1 MNTKQAAIGHWP
13 KIFEFYGL
21 PPVTGKKH
29 FKGECPLCGRKGK
42 YRCDDKNGTGSYIC
56 ACGAGDG
63 WALLT
68 GATGKDFKTLAAEV
82 DKLIGRVYSPEDGY
96 QAGGPSSGIASQRQR
111 VSCKFASLTSLKGT
125 GADRYLKLRGITSLP
140 QDNVRYCDRQRAA
153 GGEYQSIYALAT
165 DDKGELCYLH
175 RTLLDG
181 DKKATV
187 AGAPKKMMKL
197 QEDSYLEHASSV
209 AIRMFPPST
218 TLGIAEGIET
228 ALSCHQITQCN
239 TWATLNTTFMKKF
252 RVPRGVQRLIIFA
265 DADKNA
271 SGHAAAFEC
280 ARANL
285 LAKNDL
291 QQVSVRWP
299 KSGDFNDL
307 LLNGSEVYEWVFH
320 REENN
325 EKTN

>member
-1 MNTKQAAIGHWP
+1 
-13 KIFEFYGL
+13 
-21 PPVTGKKH
+21 
-29 FKGECPLCGRKGK
+29 
-42 YRCDDKNGTGSYIC
+42 
-56 ACGAGDG
+56 
-63 WALLT
+63 
-68 GATGKDFKTLAAEV
+68 
-82 DKLIGRVYSPEDGY
+82 
-96 QAGGPSSGIASQRQR
+96 QRQR

>member
-13 KIFEFYGL
+13 RIFEFYGL
-21 PPVTGKKH
+21 PPVTGKRH

-68 GATGKDFKTLAAEV
+68 GSTGKDFKTLAAEV
-82 DKLIGRVYSPEDGY
+82 DKLLGRVYSPEEGY
-96 QAGGPSSGIASQRQR
+96 QAGGPLSGIASQRQR
-111 VSCKFASLTSLKGT
+111 VSCKFASLTSLKDT

-209 AIRMFPPST
+209 AIRMFPPSS

-252 RVPRGVQRLIIFA
+252 RVPRGVQHLIIFA

-291 QQVSVRWP
+291 KQVSIRWP
-299 KSGDFNDL
+299 QSGDFNDL
-307 LLNGSEVYEWVFH
+307 LLNGSEVYEWVFP

>member
-1 MNTKQAAIGHWP
+1 MNTRQAAIGHWP
-13 KIFEFYGL
+13 RIFEFYGL
-21 PPVTGKKH
+21 PPVTGKRH

-68 GATGKDFKTLAAEV
+68 GSTGKDFKTLAAEV
-82 DKLIGRVYSPEDGY
+82 DKLLGRVYSPEEGY
-96 QAGGPSSGIASQRQR
+96 QAGGPSSDIASKRQR

-209 AIRMFPPST
+209 AIRMFPPSS

-252 RVPRGVQRLIIFA
+252 RVPRGVQHLIIFA

-291 QQVSVRWP
+291 KQVSIRWP
-299 KSGDFNDL
+299 QSGDFNDL